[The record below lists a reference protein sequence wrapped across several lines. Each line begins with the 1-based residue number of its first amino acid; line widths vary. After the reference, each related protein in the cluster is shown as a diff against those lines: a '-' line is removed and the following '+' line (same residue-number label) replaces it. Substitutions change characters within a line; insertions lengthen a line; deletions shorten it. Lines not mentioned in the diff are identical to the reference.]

1 MPAYS
6 SEQQL
11 EITSCVNPVPILYPV
26 FNFGGAF
33 VSPKTVK
40 NNIAGMINNLE
51 SLLRS
56 KSQLEEVTFLSFQ
69 AIKS

>member
-11 EITSCVNPVPILYPV
+11 EITSCANPVF

-51 SLLRS
+51 SVLRS
-56 KSQLEEVTFLSFQ
+56 KSQLEEVLLF
-69 AIKS
+69 

>member
-11 EITSCVNPVPILYPV
+11 EITSCVNPV
-26 FNFGGAF
+26 FNFLGAF

-40 NNIAGMINNLE
+40 NNIAEMIINLE
-51 SLLRS
+51 S
-56 KSQLEEVTFLSFQ
+56 VMG
-69 AIKS
+69 

>member
-1 MPAYS
+1 MPAHS

-11 EITSCVNPVPILYPV
+11 EITSCDNNAVFF

-40 NNIAGMINNLE
+40 NNIATTVFGLKGTYDVLI
-51 SLLRS
+51 LL
-56 KSQLEEVTFLSFQ
+56 
-69 AIKS
+69 